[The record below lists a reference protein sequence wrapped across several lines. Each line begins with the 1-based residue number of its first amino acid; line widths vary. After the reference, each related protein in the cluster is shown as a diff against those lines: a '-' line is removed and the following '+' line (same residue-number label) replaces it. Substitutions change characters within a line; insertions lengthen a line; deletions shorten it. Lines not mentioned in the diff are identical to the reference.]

1 MMIGSTSRAGFVPL
15 PFVLF
20 FLPCNIVDAHGKC
33 YENQSQAGAWLW
45 PRVQKKKDAKRATQ
59 NTRVPGSGVRGPRG
73 PRSGACERSGRVGAE
88 RGAPGKYPGA

>member
-59 NTRVPGSGVRGPRG
+59 NTRVPGSGVPGDR
-73 PRSGACERSGRVGAE
+73 GAE
-88 RGAPGKYPGA
+88 RASGAGE